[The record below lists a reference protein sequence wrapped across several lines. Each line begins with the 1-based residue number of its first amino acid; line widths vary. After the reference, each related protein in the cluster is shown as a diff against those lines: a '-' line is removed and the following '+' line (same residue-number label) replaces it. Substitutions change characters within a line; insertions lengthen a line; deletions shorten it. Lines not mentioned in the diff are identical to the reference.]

1 MGFMLTHRLMNT
13 VAAANDSEDALA
25 RRAHAAQLDVLIAE
39 DDELLLSHLEAVVTA
54 AGFKV
59 TTTANGAAACR
70 HLESRHFPIVILDRD
85 LPGMDGLALCRR
97 IRSLPNERYTYTLM
111 LTIQDTEEDVIAGL
125 DAGADDYLSK
135 RSSPT
140 QLIARLRSAQRILN
154 MEQAMRTALE
164 RRWQMAMTDGLT
176 GAPNRRYF
184 EYHLRRELG
193 RLQRFGGHLSL
204 LYVDLDHFKQVNDRL
219 GHTVGDEVLIGFSDR
234 IRTCVIRDSDWH
246 ARLGGEEFAVV
257 LPGTDLNGALL
268 VAERIRQTI
277 EKAPVLTSQ
286 GRVSMTASLGVTTRH
301 IHAGAAV
308 VSVKALL
315 HEADRCMYASKHG
328 GRNRVT
334 SIADLGKPTPG
345 DSRAIPA
352 ND

>member
-1 MGFMLTHRLMNT
+1 MNN
-13 VAAANDSEDALA
+13 AAASRIPENTQA
-25 RRAHAAQLDVLIAE
+25 RATHAPLLDVLIAE

-54 AGFKV
+54 AGFRV

-70 HLESRHFPIVILDRD
+70 HLETRHFPIVILDRN
-85 LPGMDGLALCRR
+85 LPGMDGLTLCRR
-97 IRSLPNERYTYTLM
+97 IRALPYDRYTYTLL
-111 LTIQDTEEDVIAGL
+111 LTIQDSEDDVIAGL

-135 RSSPT
+135 RSSPA
-140 QLIARLRSAQRILN
+140 QLIARLRTAQRILGV
-154 MEQAMRTALE
+154 EQSMRAALE

-184 EYHLRRELG
+184 DYHVRRELG
-193 RLQRFGGHLSL
+193 RLQRFGGHFSL

-234 IRTCVIRDSDWH
+234 IRTCLSRDCDWH

-257 LPGTDLNGALL
+257 LPGTDMAGAVL
-268 VAERIRQTI
+268 VAERIRNTI
-277 EKAPVLTSQ
+277 EQAPVLTTQ
-286 GRVSMTASLGVTTRH
+286 GRVPMTASLGVTSRQLE
-301 IHAGAAV
+301 AGAPV
-308 VSVKALL
+308 VSLKVLL

-334 SIADLGKPTPG
+334 SIDDLRTDVSAG
-345 DSRAIPA
+345 R
-352 ND
+352 